1 MDGTD
6 TNATGNA
13 PAAGSEAPKVIPLID
28 IERIRHDIPH
38 RYPMLMIDK
47 MVDVVLGESA
57 IGIKA
62 VSNNEPF
69 FQGHFPEK
77 PVMPGVLI
85 VEAMAQ
91 TSAVL
96 VVESLGEQAAGLLVY
111 FMTVDNAKFR
121 RPVVPGDLLK
131 IHVSRERRRGNVW
144 KFKGVARVEGVVV
157 AEAIYSAMI
166 LDRPE

>member
-6 TNATGNA
+6 TNAMTG
-13 PAAGSEAPKVIPLID
+13 EDTPKIIPLID
-28 IERIRHDIPH
+28 NDRIRHDIPH

-57 IGIKA
+57 VGIKA
-62 VSNNEPF
+62 VSGNEPF

-96 VVESLGEQAAGLLVY
+96 VVETLGEKAAGLLVY
-111 FMTVDNAKFR
+111 FMTVDSAKFR
-121 RPVVPGDLLK
+121 RPVVPGDLLR
-131 IHVSRERRRGNVW
+131 IHVVRERRRGNVW
-144 KFKGVARVEGVVV
+144 KFKGTARVEGVVV

-166 LDRPE
+166 MDRGA